1 MTDRRNLS
9 YMTLYKISR
18 IIIIESQSQNYT
30 IYTIYKTT
38 QSTNYTI
45 YTIYKTTQS
54 TQFYINLYSVSVQK
68 KYLKKITC
76 GRFTDLQRKKQ
87 LEII

>member
-18 IIIIESQSQNYT
+18 IIIIEAWSQN
-30 IYTIYKTT
+30 YTIYKTT

-54 TQFYINLYSVSVQK
+54 TQFYINLYSVSV
-68 KYLKKITC
+68 
-76 GRFTDLQRKKQ
+76 
-87 LEII
+87 